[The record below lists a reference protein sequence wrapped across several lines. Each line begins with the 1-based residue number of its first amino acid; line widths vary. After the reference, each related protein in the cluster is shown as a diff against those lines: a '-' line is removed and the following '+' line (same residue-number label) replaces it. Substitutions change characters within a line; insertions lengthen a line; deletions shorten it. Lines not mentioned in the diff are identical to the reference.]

1 MEVQSNLLPV
11 SSNEILQLQ
20 QSVFTVLHHLVCVQ
34 MLHQTRQ
41 NPTTSEHNNP
51 HQTIQ
56 RENPVAVIQ
65 GNSHGVSTADVFA
78 GSLDDRLAGFIERSV
93 DAVVC
98 SGVCFLDQSLELRM
112 DATTVFNTKLRLQH
126 RH

>member
-1 MEVQSNLLPV
+1 
-11 SSNEILQLQ
+11 
-20 QSVFTVLHHLVCVQ
+20 

-41 NPTTSEHNNP
+41 NPAPSEHNNP
-51 HQTIQ
+51 RQNIQ

-78 GSLDDRLAGFIERSV
+78 GGLDDRLAGLIERSV
-93 DAVVC
+93 DAVVS

-112 DATTVFNTKLRLQH
+112 DATTASIQLSLLESQTAAQTPNNSDHIRTQKV
-126 RH
+126 